1 MVFLTSIPDGF
12 KVPIGFPDN
21 HTIQTVT
28 FLLPCFRI
36 LFLVPLL
43 ANLLSLCVVSTS
55 VRNGDSLK
63 TPELDALAGDTSNL
77 GTSSAPITTSS
88 NDERQKVIINTC
100 VHFSTFNLPVF
111 IQDEERELPWRVFV
125 RRVRRITPFIWP
137 SKSLSLQ
144 FLAVSL

>member
-1 MVFLTSIPDGF
+1 VPDDFTVIASPIDNRTIP
-12 KVPIGFPDN
+12 
-21 HTIQTVT
+21 TVT
-28 FLLPCFRI
+28 FLHFTLPCFRI

-43 ANLLSLCVVSTS
+43 ASLFSLRVVSTS
-55 VRNGDSLK
+55 IRNGDSLK

-77 GTSSAPITTSS
+77 ETSSAPITGITTSS
-88 NDERQKVIINTC
+88 NDEGQTVVIDIC

-111 IQDEERELPWRVFV
+111 IQDEEREMPWRVFV

-137 SKSLSLQ
+137 SKRLSLQ

>member
-1 MVFLTSIPDGF
+1 MKFLTSIPDDF
-12 KVPIGFPDN
+12 TVPIGFPDN

-28 FLLPCFRI
+28 FLPPCFRI

-43 ANLLSLCVVSTS
+43 ASLLSLRVVSTS

-77 GTSSAPITTSS
+77 GTSSAPITTS
-88 NDERQKVIINTC
+88 
-100 VHFSTFNLPVF
+100 
-111 IQDEERELPWRVFV
+111 ELPWRVFV
-125 RRVRRITPFIWP
+125 RRVRRIAPFIWP
-137 SKSLSLQ
+137 SKSLKLQ